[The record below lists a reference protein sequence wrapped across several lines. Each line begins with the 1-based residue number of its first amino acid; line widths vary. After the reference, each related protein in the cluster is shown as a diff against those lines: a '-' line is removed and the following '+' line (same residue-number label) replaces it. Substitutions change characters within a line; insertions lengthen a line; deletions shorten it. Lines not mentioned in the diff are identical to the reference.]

1 MPSGLMT
8 KSQFQTLIDQAAV
21 RSPFKHTNN
30 RLITPTITKEYH
42 EYLSKRLVKK
52 VALFSGINSKSKKVI
67 PFYSAGV
74 FHEKKPLVVLVKT
87 PTKVQE
93 KPAPIKTTKPAPV
106 IDFTNVEPH
115 KASLMKAMAVNGW
128 NPECPLP
135 MKKNWYMDPR
145 ELFYRV
151 ARVQMCGGLNS
162 AGRDGERAIELF
174 GLLAS
179 NFIGRICFKDQG
191 HMANM
196 ADDLI
201 QEATTKCAM
210 VVDRFSVWDLK
221 EPGKINNAFAYFT
234 TVARNKMFETLTS
247 NLAVSDV
254 HIEDLK
260 TDSQSVGDLI

>member
-1 MPSGLMT
+1 MT
-8 KSQFQTLIDQAAV
+8 KSQFQILIEQAAV
-21 RSPFKHTNN
+21 RSPFRHTTN
-30 RLITPTITKEYH
+30 RLITPTITENHQEYMT
-42 EYLSKRLVKK
+42 KRLVKRT
-52 VALFSGINSKSKKVI
+52 ALFSGINSKSKKVI
-67 PFYSAGV
+67 PFYSTG
-74 FHEKKPLVVLVKT
+74 FLQEKKSLVVLVKM
-87 PTKVQE
+87 PVKVQE
-93 KPAPIKTTKPAPV
+93 KKPVVVVKPTKPAPV

-115 KASLMKAMAVNGW
+115 KASLMKAIVVNGW
-128 NPECPLP
+128 NPECPPP

-151 ARVQMCGGLNS
+151 ARVQMCGGLNF
-162 AGRDGERAIELF
+162 AGKDGDRAIELF

-210 VVDRFSVWDLK
+210 VVDRFSVWDSK

>member
-1 MPSGLMT
+1 
-8 KSQFQTLIDQAAV
+8 
-21 RSPFKHTNN
+21 
-30 RLITPTITKEYH
+30 LITPTITKNYQ
-42 EYLSKRLVKK
+42 EYLNKRLVRK
-52 VALFSGINSKSKKVI
+52 VSLFKGINKTSKVII
-67 PFYSAGV
+67 PFYNAGA
-74 FHEKKPLVVLVKT
+74 FHKTVEKIVPEKKLIKPKEKKVVVKT
-87 PTKVQE
+87 P
-93 KPAPIKTTKPAPV
+93 APSPT

-128 NPECPLP
+128 NPECPPP

-151 ARVQMCGGLNS
+151 ARVQMCGGLNL

-210 VVDRFSVWDLK
+210 VVDRFSVWDAK

-260 TDSQSVGDLI
+260 TESQSVGDLI